1 MNTTEQ
7 PNVNRVYKDR
17 LFRFI
22 FNDKKELLVLYNA
35 INGTNHSNPNDI
47 TIKTMDNVIY
57 MSMKNDVSF
66 LISGILN
73 LYEHQSTWNPN
84 MPYRNLIYT
93 VDLLKGFV
101 EQQHMDIYGS
111 RQLELPTPQA
121 IVFYNGNKKVP
132 EKSLLRLS
140 DSFKVKLDENYL
152 ELKIKVLNI
161 NYGQNKDLMAKCKRL
176 KDYSIFIY
184 KVRCY
189 AIKMNTLEKAVDKS
203 ISECIKENVLSDIL
217 SKHRGEVLN
226 MILTEY
232 DEQAHIA
239 NEKKWSYEDGIK
251 KGVKT
256 ERDSRIQLFIKDS
269 LEDGIEEK
277 IIIQKLKKIFLVDQ
291 KQAKEYINNIKN
303 TSDES
308 IV

>member
-1 MNTTEQ
+1 MNMTEQ
-7 PNVNRVYKDR
+7 PSVNRVYKDR

-35 INGTNHSNPNDI
+35 INGTNYSNPDDV
-47 TIKTMDNVIY
+47 TMKTMDNVIY

-66 LISGILN
+66 LISGVLN

-121 IVFYNGNKKVP
+121 IVFYNGNKNIP

-152 ELKIKVLNI
+152 EFKIKVLNI
-161 NYGQNKDLMAKCKRL
+161 NFGQNKALMDKCKRL

-189 AIKMNTLEKAVDKS
+189 AIKMNTLETAVHKS
-203 ISECIKENVLSDIL
+203 IAECIKENVLSDIL

-239 NEKKWSYEDGIK
+239 NEKKWSYEDGIE
-251 KGVKT
+251 KGVKI
-256 ERDSRIQLFIKDS
+256 ERDKRAQLFIKDS
-269 LEDGIEEK
+269 LEENIDERTILQKLEK
-277 IIIQKLKKIFLVDQ
+277 IFYLDRKK
-291 KQAKEYINNIKN
+291 ATEYIDNIKN
-303 TSDES
+303 TNG
-308 IV
+308 